1 MTKMTEQVIINATAL
16 DRSIDPA
23 LVEQA
28 IAVLRG
34 ERKAKPPT
42 KREERKERIASGLD
56 DAITATE
63 AKELLGVSTTATLR
77 NYLKRGYIRTIGRGR
92 AGVLTRY
99 SRKSIE
105 EFLKPDEGYIR
116 NPDYDSRMEV
126 LRANRENRRRTKAEM
141 SKAKEKGN
149 K

>member
-34 ERKAKPPT
+34 ERKAKPQT

-105 EFLKPDEGYIR
+105 EFLKPDEGFVR

-126 LRANRENRRRTKAEM
+126 LRANRRRTKAEM

>member
-34 ERKAKPPT
+34 ERKAKPVT

-56 DAITATE
+56 DAVTASE

-105 EFLKPDEGYIR
+105 EFLKPDEGYVR
-116 NPDYDSRMEV
+116 NPDYDSRMEM
-126 LRANRENRRRTKAEM
+126 LRANRRRTKAEM
-141 SKAKEKGN
+141 ATASKN
-149 K
+149 KNK